1 MNIKDFNTAADD
13 VCDMLTILSNR
24 SRLMILCLLTD
35 GEKSV
40 GQLAEAI
47 GARDTA
53 VSQQLAVLRRER
65 IVKPRREGQTMYYRI
80 VDPNIASVLE
90 FLHAHYCG
98 AAADTK
104 ERAHDAED
112 NRRTENA

>member
-1 MNIKDFNTAADD
+1 MNINELNSAADE
-13 VCDMLTILSNR
+13 VCELMMLLSNR
-24 SRLMILCLLTD
+24 SRLKILCLLTE

-80 VDPNIASVLE
+80 VAPNVAEVLE
-90 FLHAHYCG
+90 FLHSKYCG
-98 AAADTK
+98 ETANPK
-104 ERAHDAED
+104 ESRNDA
-112 NRRTENA
+112 

>member
-1 MNIKDFNTAADD
+1 MKIKEMHNAADD
-13 VCDMLTILSNR
+13 VCEIMTLLSNR
-24 SRLMILCLLTD
+24 SRLMILCLLTQ

-65 IVKPRREGQTMYYRI
+65 IVKARRHGQTMFYRI
-80 VDPNIASVLE
+80 VREDVGSLLD
-90 FLHAHYCG
+90 FLYATYCG
-98 AAADTK
+98 DHAKSK
-104 ERAHDAED
+104 E
-112 NRRTENA
+112 TEV

>member
-1 MNIKDFNTAADD
+1 MKIKEMKSNADD
-13 VCDMLTILSNR
+13 ICEIMTLLSNR
-24 SRLMILCLLTD
+24 SRLMILCLLSE

-65 IVKPRREGQTMYYRI
+65 IVKARREGQTMYYRI
-80 VDPNIASVLE
+80 VRDDIGQLLA
-90 FLHAHYCG
+90 FLYETYCG
-98 AAADTK
+98 DPAQKQETDQ
-104 ERAHDAED
+104 
-112 NRRTENA
+112 